1 MGGEMLARSVIDAI
15 STDAGMRDRACLV
28 LMGKTGSR
36 LDEHGWGETI
46 LSFGLE
52 VDCTIRLPT
61 HWTAEQA
68 DDTPHIRARLP
79 SQTGRGAAA
88 HQTRCIVHKVVH
100 PLSEGAKRLGE
111 RISVSLS
118 GNSGVRARS
127 KYSRRWR
134 HIGSRRIRA
143 MKKLDESKARWIIA
157 QKRKGM
163 TNARIAETMCI
174 SVRWV
179 KKISARYSTI
189 DADKIV
195 YPMPMGRPRDSMP
208 GRREHS
214 AVLTARRENHVGA
227 VRLHRRIEESTGMN
241 IPYNRIHRIL
251 RDEDLASE
259 QPKKSKRRKWIRF
272 ERTYSNS
279 MWHTDY
285 KQLDNGRWFLCYE
298 DDASRFVTGYGVF
311 EHATTENALA
321 VLEEAIKNHGKP
333 ASIMTDR
340 GSQFYANASEAKK
353 KGVSEF
359 EKRLV
364 SLGIRQILAGV
375 RHPQTNGKLERL
387 HGELQAQAARV
398 RGDNDAQ
405 E

>member
-1 MGGEMLARSVIDAI
+1 MTSP
-15 STDAGMRDRACLV
+15 
-28 LMGKTGSR
+28 K
-36 LDEHGWGETI
+36 
-46 LSFGLE
+46 
-52 VDCTIRLPT
+52 
-61 HWTAEQA
+61 
-68 DDTPHIRARLP
+68 DDG
-79 SQTGRGAAA
+79 QA
-88 HQTRCIVHKVVH
+88 HQISVTRPVFEYLGKLLRCIVHKVVH

-387 HGELQAQAARV
+387 HGELQRKLPEFEAIMMRKSDPVDLFMRWYNHERPHMSLGRGGEETPAEAFV
-398 RGDNDAQ
+398 RKMPPRGEIVVDEQTGEEYRA